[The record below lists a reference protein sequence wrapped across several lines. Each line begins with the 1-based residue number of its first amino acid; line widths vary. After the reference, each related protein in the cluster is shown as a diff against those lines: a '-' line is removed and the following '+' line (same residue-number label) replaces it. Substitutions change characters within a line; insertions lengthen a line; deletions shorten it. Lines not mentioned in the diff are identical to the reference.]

1 MKMSR
6 LRLSESKAM
15 PSISFA
21 EREQPRM
28 KMQEMADKNFNQDDV
43 REFGYR
49 SNCTPKSLKRASS
62 ESHQVY
68 LNGRVVREEG

>member
-28 KMQEMADKNFNQDDV
+28 KMQEMADKNFNQDDA
-43 REFGYR
+43 ENLDKGATAPQ
-49 SNCTPKSLKRASS
+49 NL
-62 ESHQVY
+62 
-68 LNGRVVREEG
+68 